1 MSSKICLTLTRLKMK
16 KLTFILGLVFATF
29 LISCGGGD
37 DPTPTPEPTAPVVT
51 TFVGAVEPT
60 SIEVGGSVTSDGNSA
75 LTEVYVEATPLTGGV
90 TLRHDFTPSGVK
102 NYKIVLTAV
111 SNTDYSVKFTAKNSK
126 GSTVG
131 NSVPVKTGMSFPI
144 ISNFQVTNVNKIGA
158 NFSFNTLSFA
168 GSVPT
173 EVGVNIY
180 TTTNGQPDATP
191 VTGLS
196 VQVSTGTP
204 GTVNFQSS
212 YNGGSPGK
220 LMFAKA
226 YAKLSDGTTYH
237 GSEAFFT
244 HTGYY
249 LGQNIGTGKVVIVWN
264 DGSNAKLMPN
274 SPVKNT
280 TLSGTEGRPS
290 YGFENLW
297 VGATSENGL
306 ANTEMLAAVNS
317 SVPYGQPGYVDPNGA
332 FKLAVA
338 YTMAG
343 VSSDFYIPTKS
354 DWEEIWANRVAIFGN
369 SQNWYNYFPSLLY
382 TSTEKDSNY
391 SYVFSTNYDQL
402 VFGSRYK
409 VAYTDG
415 SSHPAAFVVC
425 DLPVVVN

>member
-1 MSSKICLTLTRLKMK
+1 MK

-75 LTEVYVEATPLTGGV
+75 LTEVYVEATPSNGGQ
-90 TLRHDFTPSGVK
+90 TLRYDFTPAGVK
-102 NYKIVLTAV
+102 VYKVVLNAV

-131 NSVPVKTGMSFPI
+131 NSIPVKTGVSYPVF
-144 ISNFQVTNVNKIGA
+144 SNFQVGNVNKVGA
-158 NFSFNTLSFA
+158 TFSYNVLSFA

-180 TTTNGQPDATP
+180 NTTNGQPDSVP

-212 YNGGSPGK
+212 YNGGSPGR
-220 LMFAKA
+220 LMFVKA

-237 GSEAFFT
+237 GSESFFT

-249 LGQNIGTGKVVIVWN
+249 VGQVIGNSKVFVTWN
-264 DGSNAKLMPN
+264 DGSDGKCFATQMVTDQTVGGLH
-274 SPVKNT
+274 
-280 TLSGTEGRPS
+280 RPS
-290 YGFENLW
+290 YGFENY
-297 VGATSENGL
+297 L
-306 ANTEMLAAVNS
+306 ANADTLNGQAATNTLASVTSTQTGSYVN
-317 SVPYGQPGYVDPNGA
+317 PNGV
-332 FKLAVA
+332 FKLAKA
-338 YTMAG
+338 CNFDG
-343 VSSDFYIPTKS
+343 HI
-354 DWEEIWANRVAIFGN
+354 DWYVPSREDGIILYQNRVEIFKTKEN
-369 SQNWYNYFPSLLY
+369 FNAFFSQNSTFY
-382 TSTEKDSNY
+382 TSTEVNANNY
-391 SYVFSTNYDQL
+391 YAFDVLSWENPQATFISL
-402 VFGSRYK
+402 YK
-409 VAYTDG
+409 MKYTDG
-415 SSHPAAFVVC
+415 TLNPSGMVVRN
-425 DLPVVVN
+425 LGHAE